1 MAVVKA
7 DMRALPWA
15 GLFVVLSLVVAALM
29 VGYTAI
35 GQRQGVDG

>member
-7 DMRALPWA
+7 DMRALPSPSW
-15 GLFVVLSLVVAALM
+15 FVVLSLLVAALM

-35 GQRQGVDG
+35 GQH